1 MPHPDAPSPFD
12 TDVAVVGSGFG
23 GSVAAL
29 RFTEKGHRVV
39 VLEKGKRW
47 RPEDHPSTNWNLPK
61 AFWFPW
67 LGCHGTWSMH
77 LIREALILGG
87 VGVGGGSLVYAA
99 TLFEPPDRVWDD
111 PAWKELEDWRAE
123 MPRHYAT
130 ARRMLGSAQ
139 NPRLSRVDTALR
151 HAAER
156 RGFGETFRSTD
167 VGIFFGEPDEEVPDP
182 YFNGQGPPR
191 TGCIFCAGCM
201 VGCRPGAKNTL
212 DKNYLHL
219 AQRGGAEI
227 RPETKVELIEPLPKG
242 GYRLHLR
249 RSTRL
254 VGAARS
260 TLSAERVVVSAGVIG
275 TASLLMTCRDRGAL
289 PDLSPQLGNWV
300 RTNSEALLGITGREP
315 GLNEGVAITSK
326 IEVDEHTHME
336 PVRFP
341 SGSDVMLLLGTLLTD
356 GGPGVPRQLR
366 WLGNV
371 LRHPIKALRVAK
383 PWGKAERSMVL
394 LVMQTEAGH
403 TRITRERRWYWPLTR
418 TITSRPLPGEPRIP
432 SYIPQANQ
440 VARELGHE
448 LDAVPQS
455 SLNEVLLDT
464 STTAHILGGCAM
476 ASGPERGVISSRGE
490 VFGHPGLYVMDGSV
504 VAANLGV
511 NPSLTITALAEH
523 MCSKIPPKGA

>member
-1 MPHPDAPSPFD
+1 MPQPASSTHFD

-29 RFTEKGHRVV
+29 RFTEKGYRVV

-47 RPEDHPSTNWNLPK
+47 RPEDHPKTNWNLPK
-61 AFWFPW
+61 AFWLPW
-67 LGCHGTWSMH
+67 LGCRGTWSLH
-77 LIREALILGG
+77 LLREALILGG

-99 TLFEPPDRVWDD
+99 TLFEPPDPVWDD
-111 PAWKELEDWRAE
+111 PAWRELEDWRRE
-123 MPRHYAT
+123 MPQHYAT

-139 NPRLSRVDTALR
+139 NPRLGKVDDALR
-151 HAAER
+151 NAAER
-156 RGFGETFRSTD
+156 RGFGETFKPTD
-167 VGIFFGEPDEEVPDP
+167 VGIFFGEPEEEVPDP
-182 YFNGQGPPR
+182 YFDGAGPPR
-191 TGCIFCAGCM
+191 TGCTFCGACM

-219 AQRGGAEI
+219 AQLDGAEI
-227 RPETKVELIEPLPKG
+227 RPETKVELIEPLSGG
-242 GYRLHLR
+242 GYRLHMR
-249 RSTRL
+249 PSTRRMSGDRMSL
-254 VGAARS
+254 
-260 TLSAERVVVSAGVIG
+260 TAERVVVSAGVIG
-275 TASLLMTCRDRGAL
+275 TSSLLTSCRDRGAL
-289 PDLSPQLGNWV
+289 PAISRQLGNWV
-300 RTNSEALLGITGREP
+300 RTNSEALLGITARAP
-315 GLNEGVAITSK
+315 GLNEGIAITSK
-326 IEVDEHTHME
+326 IEADEHTHME

-371 LRHPIKALRVAK
+371 LRHPIRALRVAR
-383 PWGKAERSMVL
+383 PWGKASRSMVL

-403 TRITRERRWYWPLTR
+403 TRITRERRWYWPFSP
-418 TITSRPLPGEPRIP
+418 TITSRTNPGEPRIP
-432 SYIPQANQ
+432 SYIPQANK
-440 VARELGHE
+440 VARELGRE

-476 ASGPERGVISSRGE
+476 ADGPDHGVISSRGE
-490 VFGHPGLYVMDGSV
+490 VFGYEGLYVMDGSV

-511 NPSLTITALAEH
+511 NPSLTITALAEF
-523 MCSKIPPKGA
+523 MCSKVPPRGA